1 LNVAVE
7 LATNLGRTQTDD
19 REGRPRGPASL
30 FRQLVT
36 FVSRTPID
44 MSYDTD
50 NSRKIG
56 VADWGESKLITIK
69 GLNGIP
75 LIREGDDLG
84 GRIVQAGKES
94 GVTIESGDVVVVTQK
109 VVSKAEGRIV
119 DLSGVRP
126 STLANSIALQTNRDP
141 RHIEVILQETSR
153 IVRMKDNHLIVETKH
168 GFVCANAGI
177 DRSNVEGE
185 DQVSLL
191 PVNPD
196 KSAERIRRRLKQ
208 LAGADVA
215 VIISDT
221 FGRAW
226 RMGHVN
232 FAIGVA
238 GMKPMRD
245 YRGEPDMFD
254 YTLRVTVMAVAD
266 ELASAAELVMNKRDR
281 VPVAIIKGYRYP
293 KGEGSAGELVRPI
306 EEDLFR

>member
-1 LNVAVE
+1 
-7 LATNLGRTQTDD
+7 
-19 REGRPRGPASL
+19 
-30 FRQLVT
+30 
-36 FVSRTPID
+36 
-44 MSYDTD
+44 M
-50 NSRKIG
+50 
-56 VADWGESKLITIK
+56 
-69 GLNGIP
+69 P
-75 LIREGDDLG
+75 LIRKGNDLG
-84 GRIVQAGKES
+84 DQIAQAGKES

-109 VVSKAEGRIV
+109 VVSKAEGRMV
-119 DLSGVRP
+119 NLSTVKP
-126 STLANSIALQTNRDP
+126 STLANSIALQMNRDP
-141 RHIEVILQETSR
+141 RHVEAILQETSR

-185 DQVSLL
+185 DRLSLL
-191 PVNPD
+191 PEDPD
-196 KSAERIRRRLKQ
+196 RSAEKIRRRLKE
-208 LAGADVA
+208 LTGADVA

-238 GMKPMRD
+238 GMKPMKD
-245 YRGEPDMFD
+245 YRGESDMFNH
-254 YTLRVTVMAVAD
+254 TLRVTVMAVAD

-293 KGEGSAGELVRPI
+293 IGEGNARELVRPI

>member
-1 LNVAVE
+1 MSHDINSGKKRSVA
-7 LATNLGRTQTDD
+7 
-19 REGRPRGPASL
+19 EGG
-30 FRQLVT
+30 
-36 FVSRTPID
+36 
-44 MSYDTD
+44 
-50 NSRKIG
+50 K
-56 VADWGESKLITIK
+56 SKLITIK
-69 GLNGIP
+69 GLKGIP
-75 LIREGDDLG
+75 LVRKGDDLG
-84 GRIVQAGKES
+84 DRIARAAKES

-119 DLSGVRP
+119 NLSGVKP

-141 RHIEVILQETSR
+141 RHVEVILQETSR

-185 DQVSLL
+185 DRVSLL
-191 PVNPD
+191 PVDPD
-196 KSAERIRRRLKQ
+196 RSAERIRRRLKQ
-208 LAGADVA
+208 LTGADVA

-232 FAIGVA
+232 FAIGAA

-254 YTLRVTVMAVAD
+254 HTLRVTVMAVAD

-281 VPVAIIKGYRYP
+281 VPVAIIKGYHYP
-293 KGEGSAGELVRPI
+293 KGEGGARELVRPI

>member
-1 LNVAVE
+1 VS
-7 LATNLGRTQTDD
+7 QT
-19 REGRPRGPASL
+19 
-30 FRQLVT
+30 V
-36 FVSRTPID
+36 
-44 MSYDTD
+44 
-50 NSRKIG
+50 
-56 VADWGESKLITIK
+56 GESELIAIK
-69 GLNGIP
+69 GLRGMP
-75 LIREGDDLG
+75 LIRRGDDIG

-109 VVSKAEGRIV
+109 IVSKAEGRIV
-119 DLSGVRP
+119 NLSAMKP
-126 STLANSIALQTNRDP
+126 STFANSIAQQMNRDP
-141 RHIEVILQETSR
+141 RHVEAILRETSR
-153 IVRMKDNHLIVETKH
+153 IIRMRDNHLIVETKH

-191 PVNPD
+191 PEDPD
-196 KSAERIRRRLKQ
+196 RSAEMIRRRLKE
-208 LAGADVA
+208 LTGADVA

-245 YRGEPDMFD
+245 YRGEPDMFNH
-254 YTLRVTVMAVAD
+254 TLRVTFMAIAD

-281 VPVAIIKGYRYP
+281 VPVAIIKGYHYP
-293 KGEGSAGELVRPI
+293 MGAGSAREMVRPI
-306 EEDLFR
+306 EKDLFR